1 MQRGRAKKRG
11 PETGPRRNIIC
22 KDLKGCDHL
31 LWAIFSFIRLL
42 ALKPGTETGGSWLV
56 AFVFGLV

>member
-1 MQRGRAKKRG
+1 MQRGRAKKRV

-42 ALKPGTETGGSWLV
+42 ALKPGT
-56 AFVFGLV
+56 